1 MRLWTRLARWGR
13 LSKMAEKII
22 KYAGVIKGKKV
33 IDFDVVKPDG
43 QVEQTQ
49 ECVKWWKENYTPENG
64 AFWYKVS

>member
-1 MRLWTRLARWGR
+1 
-13 LSKMAEKII
+13 MADKIL
-22 KYAGVIKGKKV
+22 KYAGVINGEKV